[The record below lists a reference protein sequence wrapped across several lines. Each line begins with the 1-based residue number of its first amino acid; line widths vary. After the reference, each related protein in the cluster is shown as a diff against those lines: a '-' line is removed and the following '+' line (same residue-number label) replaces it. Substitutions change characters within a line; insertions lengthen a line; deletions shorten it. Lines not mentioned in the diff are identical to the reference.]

1 MVYSKKEFSNFIS
14 ILFVVSILSIP
25 LSSCQAK
32 EVSKTD
38 AIASAKT
45 NISARFEHIAINVPD
60 PEAMAK
66 WYTNNLGMKIVRGGF
81 APNASA
87 FIADSGMHMMLELL
101 HDVGHPVFESGK
113 IHHTSMHF
121 AFITPNIAKTE
132 EQLLKAGAAI
142 SDSVRKTASGDQ
154 VMTLRDP
161 WGFAIQFVERIK
173 PMLDFVGLYPEHFA
187 LNVVDARMEAKWYA
201 DNLNFVVVREG
212 SAPGYG
218 MFIAD
223 AGKNMMYELYQ
234 NKDFPVH
241 QFDSVSYQSFHVAF
255 MVNDIKQAKEM
266 LIAAGAKVA
275 EDAKQTPS
283 GDTVMM
289 LRTPWGLPIQFVKR
303 VNPMLK

>member
-1 MVYSKKEFSNFIS
+1 MF
-14 ILFVVSILSIP
+14 ILSIP

-32 EVSKTD
+32 EISKADT
-38 AIASAKT
+38 SKSVKT
-45 NISARFEHIAINVPD
+45 NISVRFEHIAINVPD

-101 HDVGHPVFESGK
+101 HNVGYPIFESRK
-113 IHHTSMHF
+113 FHHTSMHF
-121 AFITPNIAKTE
+121 AFITSNIAKTQ
-132 EQLLKAGAAI
+132 EQLLGRGATI
-142 SDSVRKTASGDQ
+142 SDSLRRTTSGDQ

-161 WGFAIQFVERIK
+161 WGFAIQFVERVK
-173 PMLDFVGLYPEHFA
+173 PMLGFVGLYPEHFA
-187 LNVVDARMEAKWYA
+187 MNVVDSRKEAKWYA
-201 DNLNFVVVREG
+201 DNLGFVVVREG
-212 SAPGYG
+212 SAPAYG

-234 NKDFPVH
+234 NKDIPIL
-241 QFDSVSYQSFHVAF
+241 QFDSVGYQSLHVAF
-255 MVNDIKQAKEM
+255 MVNDIKQVKET

-275 EDAKQTPS
+275 EDAKQIPS
-283 GDTVMM
+283 GDAVMM
-289 LRTPWGLPIQFVKR
+289 LRDPWGLPIQLVKR